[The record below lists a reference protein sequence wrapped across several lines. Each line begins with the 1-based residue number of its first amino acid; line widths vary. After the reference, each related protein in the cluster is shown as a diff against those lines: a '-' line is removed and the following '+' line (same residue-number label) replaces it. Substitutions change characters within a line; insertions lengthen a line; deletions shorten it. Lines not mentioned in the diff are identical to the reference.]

1 MVVGSLHDELLAIP
15 GIDGAELEGDAV
27 APQGVRVQLSVGA
40 DPQEV
45 GRQVQQVLAAHGM
58 RSQMADEAEVR
69 QGVASG
75 SVVNLA
81 DYEAEQARHAAHPD
95 PLPQL
100 EIAGS
105 LPPASAPVPPLSGP
119 APGNVAQESPA
130 PSAVAADADQ
140 AAEEAG
146 PVVAGAGLA
155 AESADTAGV
164 AAGAGEHRS
173 SVSTLAAESGDTAG
187 VAAGAGEHR
196 SSVSTLA
203 AVSVREDRS
212 GVVVTVTSDSGAS
225 ASRTAPATSR
235 GLEQAAVGAVIR
247 LVDPAGETRLV
258 AVADT
263 VEAGSTIVVVL
274 VEDERGVRAAG
285 ASAMRGD
292 RTAAIARAAMA
303 ALSEADPRSR

>member
-1 MVVGSLHDELLAIP
+1 LLAIP

-58 RSQMADEAEVR
+58 RSQMADEAEVG

-130 PSAVAADADQ
+130 PSAAAADGDQ

>member
-1 MVVGSLHDELLAIP
+1 VVVGSLHDELLAIP

-58 RSQMADEAEVR
+58 RSQMADEAEVE

-81 DYEAEQARHAAHPD
+81 DYEAEQARHAAHSD

-105 LPPASAPVPPLSGP
+105 LPPASAPVSPLTGP
-119 APGNVAQESPA
+119 APANVAEETPA
-130 PSAVAADADQ
+130 PSAVAADDDQ
-140 AAEEAG
+140 AAGEAG

-173 SVSTLAAESGDTAG
+173 SV
-187 VAAGAGEHR
+187 R
-196 SSVSTLA
+196 TLA

>member
-1 MVVGSLHDELLAIP
+1 MAVGSLHDELLAIP
-15 GIDGAELEGDAV
+15 GIEGAELEGDAV

-58 RSQMADEAEVR
+58 RSQMADDAEVG

-81 DYEAEQARHAAHPD
+81 DYEAEQARHAADHD

-105 LPPASAPVPPLSGP
+105 LPPASAPVQPLTGP
-119 APGNVAQESPA
+119 TPGIVAEQTPTPSP
-130 PSAVAADADQ
+130 VAADGDQ
-140 AAEEAG
+140 AAGEAG

-155 AESADTAGV
+155 AVT
-164 AAGAGEHRS
+164 
-173 SVSTLAAESGDTAG
+173 
-187 VAAGAGEHR
+187 
-196 SSVSTLA
+196 
-203 AVSVREDRS
+203 VREDRS

-247 LVDPAGETRLV
+247 LVDPGGETRLV
-258 AVADT
+258 SVADT

-274 VEDERGVRAAG
+274 VEDDRGVRAAG
-285 ASAMRGD
+285 ASALRGD

>member
-1 MVVGSLHDELLAIP
+1 
-15 GIDGAELEGDAV
+15 
-27 APQGVRVQLSVGA
+27 VRVQLSVGA

-58 RSQMADEAEVR
+58 RSQMADEAEVG

-130 PSAVAADADQ
+130 PSAAAADGDQ

-155 AESADTAGV
+155 AESA
-164 AAGAGEHRS
+164 
-173 SVSTLAAESGDTAG
+173 DTAG

>member
-1 MVVGSLHDELLAIP
+1 
-15 GIDGAELEGDAV
+15 
-27 APQGVRVQLSVGA
+27 
-40 DPQEV
+40 
-45 GRQVQQVLAAHGM
+45 
-58 RSQMADEAEVR
+58 
-69 QGVASG
+69 
-75 SVVNLA
+75 
-81 DYEAEQARHAAHPD
+81 
-95 PLPQL
+95 
-100 EIAGS
+100 
-105 LPPASAPVPPLSGP
+105 
-119 APGNVAQESPA
+119 
-130 PSAVAADADQ
+130 
-140 AAEEAG
+140 
-146 PVVAGAGLA
+146 
-155 AESADTAGV
+155 V